1 MIEVQTGRDGEVFVR
16 ISRYI
21 LGAAASR
28 TYSEKIDG
36 KDRVCVDLPDMA
48 LVYLRPPK
56 NMAAEAELCI
66 RGSGQELIHP
76 IQVLRMDHMTLETM
90 LDRNLLFLV
99 PFYLFR
105 YADKLSEI
113 QDDPQ
118 QLEELMA
125 EYQVIATTLA
135 KRVENGTLSKPDRS
149 MLGLLTGEVSD
160 QLAAR
165 QDKIREGVTRIM
177 TGELI
182 LWRPRDIFRKGRAEG
197 LEEGRAEGHKE
208 GREQGRAEG
217 RREMRD
223 ETLHRLIGMG
233 LSDHQIVEAFPDMSL
248 REVETAR
255 SQPLPS

>member
-1 MIEVQTGRDGEVFVR
+1 
-16 ISRYI
+16 
-21 LGAAASR
+21 
-28 TYSEKIDG
+28 
-36 KDRVCVDLPDMA
+36 
-48 LVYLRPPK
+48 
-56 NMAAEAELCI
+56 
-66 RGSGQELIHP
+66 
-76 IQVLRMDHMTLETM
+76 
-90 LDRNLLFLV
+90 
-99 PFYLFR
+99 
-105 YADKLSEI
+105 
-113 QDDPQ
+113 
-118 QLEELMA
+118 MA

-165 QDKIREGVTRIM
+165 QDKIRERVTRIM